1 MRKVAFLLL
10 FLCSCATVKKNEKR
24 TDSTVVRTID
34 SVKVTFYDSVT
45 KVIEKEQYF
54 TKTITYYDTLWVTKD
69 SVITIPKY
77 TETWT
82 SGTKEKQSDT
92 KLSKKDSVNTNKSET
107 IQKTTTEK
115 SKEKTANNLYKI
127 LFFLMLIV
135 AVIYIYEK
143 LKK

>member
-24 TDSTVVRTID
+24 TDSTVTRTMD
-34 SVKVTFYDSVT
+34 SVRVTFYDSVT

-54 TKTITYYDTLWVTKD
+54 TKTVTYYDTLWLTKD
-69 SVITIPKY
+69 SMITIPKY

-127 LFFLMLIV
+127 LFFIMVIV
-135 AVIYIYEK
+135 LVIYIYEK
-143 LKK
+143 LRK

>member
-34 SVKVTFYDSVT
+34 SVKVTFYDSIT

>member
-1 MRKVAFLLL
+1 MNRLAIIMIF
-10 FLCSCATVKKNEKR
+10 FCSCASVKKTER
-24 TDSTVVRTID
+24 RMDSTVVRSID
-34 SVKVTFYDSVT
+34 SVRVTFYDSVT

-69 SVITIPKY
+69 SMITIPKY

-115 SKEKTANNLYKI
+115 NKEKTANNFYKI
-127 LFFLMLIV
+127 LFFIMVIV
-135 AVIYIYEK
+135 LVIYIYEK
-143 LKK
+143 LRK

>member
-24 TDSTVVRTID
+24 TDSTVTRTID
-34 SVKVTFYDSVT
+34 SVRVTFYDSVT

-54 TKTITYYDTLWVTKD
+54 TKTVTYYDTLWLTKD
-69 SVITIPKY
+69 SMITVPKY

-92 KLSKKDSVNTNKSET
+92 KLSKKDSVNTDKSEI

-143 LKK
+143 LRK

>member
-1 MRKVAFLLL
+1 MEKVAFLLL

-24 TDSTVVRTID
+24 TDSTVTRTMD
-34 SVKVTFYDSVT
+34 SVRVTFYDSVT

-54 TKTITYYDTLWVTKD
+54 TKTVTYYDTLWVTKD
-69 SVITIPKY
+69 SMITVPKY

-92 KLSKKDSVNTNKSET
+92 KLTKKDSVNTAKSEI

-135 AVIYIYEK
+135 VVIYIYEK
-143 LKK
+143 IRK

>member
-24 TDSTVVRTID
+24 TDSTVTRTLD
-34 SVKVTFYDSVT
+34 SVHVTFYDSVT

-69 SVITIPKY
+69 SMITIPKY

-82 SGTKEKQSDT
+82 SGNKEKQSDT

-127 LFFLMLIV
+127 LFFIIVIV

-143 LKK
+143 LRK

>member
-24 TDSTVVRTID
+24 TDSTVTRTMD
-34 SVKVTFYDSVT
+34 SVHVTFYDSVT

-54 TKTITYYDTLWVTKD
+54 TKTVTYYDTLWLTKD
-69 SVITIPKY
+69 SMITIPKY

-92 KLSKKDSVNTNKSET
+92 KLSKKDSVNTAKSEI

-127 LFFLMLIV
+127 LFFLMLIFV
-135 AVIYIYEK
+135 VIYIYEK

>member
-24 TDSTVVRTID
+24 TDSTVTRTMD
-34 SVKVTFYDSVT
+34 SVRVTFYDSVT

-54 TKTITYYDTLWVTKD
+54 TKTVTYYDTLWVTKD
-69 SVITIPKY
+69 SMITIPKY

-92 KLSKKDSVNTNKSET
+92 KLTKKDSVNTAKSEI

>member
-24 TDSTVVRTID
+24 TDSTVTRTMD
-34 SVKVTFYDSVT
+34 SVRVTFYDSVT

-54 TKTITYYDTLWVTKD
+54 TKTVTYYDTLWVTKD
-69 SVITIPKY
+69 SMITIPKY

-92 KLSKKDSVNTNKSET
+92 KLTKKDSVNTAKSEI

-135 AVIYIYEK
+135 LVIYIYEK
-143 LKK
+143 LRK

>member
-1 MRKVAFLLL
+1 MEKVAFLLL

-24 TDSTVVRTID
+24 TDSTVTRTMD
-34 SVKVTFYDSVT
+34 SVRVTFYDSVT

-54 TKTITYYDTLWVTKD
+54 TKTVTYYDTLWVTKD
-69 SVITIPKY
+69 SMITIPKY

-92 KLSKKDSVNTNKSET
+92 KLSKKDSVNTAKSEI

-127 LFFLMLIV
+127 LFFLMLIFV
-135 AVIYIYEK
+135 VIYIYEK
-143 LKK
+143 LRK

>member
-24 TDSTVVRTID
+24 TDSTVTRTMD
-34 SVKVTFYDSVT
+34 SVRVTFYDSVT

-54 TKTITYYDTLWVTKD
+54 TKTVTYYDTLWLTKD
-69 SVITIPKY
+69 SMITIPKY

-92 KLSKKDSVNTNKSET
+92 KLSKKDSVNTAKSEI

-135 AVIYIYEK
+135 VVIYIYEK
-143 LKK
+143 LRK

>member
-24 TDSTVVRTID
+24 TDSTVTRTMD
-34 SVKVTFYDSVT
+34 SVRVTFYDSVT

-54 TKTITYYDTLWVTKD
+54 TKTVTYYDTLWVTKD
-69 SVITIPKY
+69 SMITIPKY

-92 KLSKKDSVNTNKSET
+92 KLSKKDSVNTAKSEI

-127 LFFLMLIV
+127 LFFLVLIV

-143 LKK
+143 LRK

>member
-24 TDSTVVRTID
+24 TDSTVTRTMD
-34 SVKVTFYDSVT
+34 SVHVTFYDSVT

-69 SVITIPKY
+69 SMITVPKY

-92 KLSKKDSVNTNKSET
+92 KLSKKDSVNTAKSET

-135 AVIYIYEK
+135 VVIYIYEK

>member
-24 TDSTVVRTID
+24 TDSTVTRTMD
-34 SVKVTFYDSVT
+34 SVRVTFYDSVT

-54 TKTITYYDTLWVTKD
+54 TKTVTYYDTLWVTKD
-69 SVITIPKY
+69 SMITVPKY

-92 KLSKKDSVNTNKSET
+92 KLTKKDSVNTAKSEI

-135 AVIYIYEK
+135 VVIYIYEK
-143 LKK
+143 LRK

>member
-1 MRKVAFLLL
+1 M
-10 FLCSCATVKKNEKR
+10 
-24 TDSTVVRTID
+24 DSTVTRSID

-69 SVITIPKY
+69 SMITIPKY

-82 SGTKEKQSDT
+82 SGSREKQSES
-92 KLSKKDSVNTNKSET
+92 KLTKKDSANISKAET
-107 IQKTTTEK
+107 ITKTIVEK
-115 SKEKTANNLYKI
+115 DKKKMANNFYKF
-127 LFFLMLIV
+127 LFFILI
-135 AVIYIYEK
+135 ALLVIYIYTK

>member
-24 TDSTVVRTID
+24 MDSTVNRTID
-34 SVKVTFYDSVT
+34 SVHVTFYDSVT

-77 TETWT
+77 TEIW
-82 SGTKEKQSDT
+82 SYGVKDKQSEF
-92 KLSKKDSVNTNKSET
+92 KLSKNDSANLSKAEEIKKTIVEKDK
-107 IQKTTTEK
+107 KK
-115 SKEKTANNLYKI
+115 MANNFYKF
-127 LFFLMLIV
+127 LFFVLV
-135 AVIYIYEK
+135 ALLFIYIYTK

>member
-24 TDSTVVRTID
+24 TDSTVTRTVD
-34 SVKVTFYDSVT
+34 SVHVTFYDSVT
-45 KVIEKEQYF
+45 KIIEKEQYF
-54 TKTITYYDTLWVTKD
+54 TKTVTYYDTLWVTKD
-69 SVITIPKY
+69 SMITVPKY

-92 KLSKKDSVNTNKSET
+92 KLSKKDSVNTDKSET

-115 SKEKTANNLYKI
+115 NKEKTANNFYKML
-127 LFFLMLIV
+127 LFIMVIV
-135 AVIYIYEK
+135 AVIYIYVK
-143 LKK
+143 LRK

>member
-24 TDSTVVRTID
+24 MDSTVTRTID
-34 SVKVTFYDSVT
+34 SVRVTFYDSVT

-69 SVITIPKY
+69 SIITIPKY
-77 TETWT
+77 TEIW
-82 SGTKEKQSDT
+82 SYGVKDKQSEF
-92 KLSKKDSVNTNKSET
+92 KLSKNDSANISKAEEIKKTIVEKDK
-107 IQKTTTEK
+107 KK
-115 SKEKTANNLYKI
+115 MANNFYKF
-127 LFFLMLIV
+127 LFFVLV
-135 AVIYIYEK
+135 ALLFIYIYTK

>member
-24 TDSTVVRTID
+24 MDSTVNRTID
-34 SVKVTFYDSVT
+34 SVRVTFYDSVT
-45 KVIEKEQYF
+45 KIIEKEQYF

-77 TETWT
+77 TEIW
-82 SGTKEKQSDT
+82 SYGVKDKQSEF
-92 KLSKKDSVNTNKSET
+92 KLSKNDSANLSKAEEIKKTIVEKDK
-107 IQKTTTEK
+107 KK
-115 SKEKTANNLYKI
+115 MANNFYKF
-127 LFFLMLIV
+127 LFFVLV
-135 AVIYIYEK
+135 ALLFIYIYTK